1 MAKKATAAI
10 PEFRHYK
17 TVALAELVP
26 YDRNARTHSPEQV
39 AQVAASIREFG
50 FTNPLLIDEQNRIIA
65 GHGRLAA
72 ATSLGMPAVPC
83 IVVDGLT
90 DDQRRALVLADNQLA
105 ANAGWDIDL
114 LAEELRDLRDSGF
127 DIDLVGFDTAF
138 LNEILDPSPGQT
150 DPDGAPALDPVAVSE
165 LGDVW
170 TLGPHRVICGDSV
183 QVETLTALL
192 GSERVDVCWTDPPYN
207 VSYGSNKQN
216 LIDAG
221 IVGNHRPILN
231 DSMSDGDFRSFLH
244 GAFGAAFGAMK
255 PGAAIYVAH
264 ADNEGLNF
272 RGAFTD
278 VGFHLSG
285 CVIWRKDSLVLGRAD
300 YQWIHEPILYG
311 WKPGARH
318 RWYGGR
324 KNTTVVDLGDGS
336 PFQDNGD
343 GSYTLRVGDKILTV
357 SGQATVT
364 ELVPSVINEPKPKRS
379 TEHPTMKPVALIE
392 RMLKHSARPGDLV
405 LDPFGGSGS
414 TLMAAERLGMS
425 ARLIELDP
433 CYVDVIVRRWQ
444 QYTGRDAVRADGSLF
459 KAVENG
465 RQG

>member
-1 MAKKATAAI
+1 M
-10 PEFRHYK
+10 FREYK
-17 TVALAELVP
+17 TLALADLVP
-26 YDRNARTHSPEQV
+26 YDRNARTHSQEQV

-72 ATSLGMPAVPC
+72 ATLLGMAAVPC

-138 LNEILDPSPGQT
+138 INEILDPSPGAT
-150 DPDGAPALDPVAVSE
+150 DPDGAPALDPDPVSV

-183 QVETLTALL
+183 EASTLEALL
-192 GSERVDVCWTDPPYN
+192 GSERVDACWTDPPYN
-207 VSYGSNKQN
+207 VAYQTDGHRAIEN
-216 LIDAG
+216 DAL
-221 IVGNHRPILN
+221 V
-231 DSMSDGDFRSFLH
+231 DGDFRTFLH
-244 GAFGAAFGAMK
+244 GAFTAAFGVMK

-264 ADNEGLNF
+264 ADTEGLNF

-285 CVIWRKDSLVLGRAD
+285 CIIWRKDSLVLGRSD
-300 YQWIHEPILYG
+300 YQWVHEPILYG
-311 WKPGARH
+311 WRPGARH

-343 GSYTLRVGDKILTV
+343 GSYTLRVGDRILTV

-444 QYTGRDAVRADGSLF
+444 NYTGRDGVRADGALF
-459 KAVENG
+459 NAVEDG
-465 RQG
+465 RKA